1 METINHLINGKETP
15 SQSGATFRNEN
26 PATGET
32 IGDVALGGAADV
44 DAAVT
49 SAQAAFYGDWS
60 RLTPA
65 QRGKLMY
72 RVAELLE
79 ARGEEIAQAETI
91 DAGKPLANNRVIDVP
106 FCADFWRFYAGAADK
121 LRTPVAAS
129 EPGTFRYTV
138 REPYGVVGAIAPW
151 NFPLVMATI
160 KISMALAAGNTVVM
174 KMAEQTPMTTAIL
187 GKILLEAGIPPGVVN
202 VVHGDGAT
210 GAALVSHPKV
220 AKICF
225 TGSSSVGRSIGETCA
240 RLSKPTLLEMGGKSA
255 NIVFADA
262 NLDQAINGVMQAGL
276 SNNGQFCLAA
286 SRILVEESIAEKV
299 IEGLVAKARSVR
311 VGDPR
316 DPATHCGP
324 LVSKTQWER
333 VASYIAIGQSEGAEL
348 LTGGGKPTDLPDE
361 CRNGYF
367 MSPTVFRNMTPE
379 MRIFREEIF
388 GPVVGVTTFITEAE
402 AIKLA
407 NDCDYGLGA
416 FFWTEDLSRAHRVS
430 NAMDAGLVFVNMPQY
445 MVPQVPVGIRKMSG
459 AGQNFGMEALENYT
473 KVKGVYINYSG
484 QIYPWLAD

>member
-1 METINHLINGKETP
+1 MEQVNHLINGAETP
-15 SQSGATFRNEN
+15 SQHGETFLNEN

-32 IGDVALGGAADV
+32 LGAVALGGAADV
-44 DAAVT
+44 DAAVN
-49 SAQAAFYGDWS
+49 SAQAAFYGEWS

-72 RVAELLE
+72 RVADLLE
-79 ARGEEIAQAETI
+79 KHGEEIAQAETI

-121 LRTPVAAS
+121 LRTPVAAN

-138 REPYGVVGAIAPW
+138 REPYGVIGAIAPW

-174 KMAEQTPMTTAIL
+174 KMAEQTPLTTSLL

-202 VVHGDGAT
+202 VVHGDGKT
-210 GAALVSHPKV
+210 GAALVEHPKV

-225 TGSSSVGRSIGETCA
+225 TGSSEVGRRIGEICA
-240 RLSKPTLLEMGGKSA
+240 RAQKPTLLEMGGKSA

-262 NLDQAINGVMQAGL
+262 DIDQAINGVMQAGL

-324 LVSKTQWER
+324 LVSKAQWER
-333 VASYIAIGQSEGAEL
+333 VNGYVQIGQHEGAEL
-348 LTGGGKPTDLPDE
+348 LTGGAKPTDLPDE

-367 MSPTVFRNMTPE
+367 MQPTVFRRMTPE
-379 MRIFREEIF
+379 MRIWREEIF
-388 GPVVGVTTFITEAE
+388 GPVVGVTTFKTEAE
-402 AIKLA
+402 AIRLA
-407 NDCDYGLGA
+407 NDCAYGLGA
-416 FFWTEDLSRAHRVS
+416 FFWTQDLARTHRVS
-430 NAMDAGLVFVNMPQY
+430 AAMDAGLVFVNMPQY
-445 MVPQVPVGIRKMSG
+445 MVPQVPVGIRKLSG
-459 AGQNFGMEALENYT
+459 TGQNFGLEALENYT
-473 KVKGVYINYSG
+473 KLKAVYVNYSG